1 MADDLEDKVAA
12 MNISE
17 RVLKPEDEEDGK
29 NVSGGGG
36 GEDGVGGG
44 VLAFFKEIGDSIE
57 SAFSWGKPEANVS
70 DFHLPSITLKQ
81 AEVIISVLIT
91 NPNPVPIP
99 LLEIVYSMESEG
111 RHLCSGDIPD
121 AGTVHAHGSET
132 IKIPI
137 LLIYKDIVET
147 FEEIKPGHVIPY
159 LLKVSLVADVPV
171 FGKVTLPLTNQG
183 NIPIPQYPDVDLEK
197 VVWDH
202 LSLEE
207 TAATLHFSIKNQ
219 NHFEI
224 GLKNLDYNLSLAD
237 MPICEASLE
246 QSTTMDAHGAG
257 LFQLPISFRPMD
269 FGEALWDIVCGRG
282 TAYIM
287 TGKIQVETPFGL
299 MHLPFHKSS
308 ETKLKKQSD
317 NDDD

>member
-1 MADDLEDKVAA
+1 MNKSFFAAMADDLEDEVAA

-36 GEDGVGGG
+36 GEDGGGGG

-70 DFHLPSITLKQ
+70 DFHIPSITLKQ

-121 AGTVHAHGSET
+121 AGTVHAHGSEI

-159 LLKVSLVADVPV
+159 LLKVIMYCCFHWRL
-171 FGKVTLPLTNQG
+171 Q
-183 NIPIPQYPDVDLEK
+183 
-197 VVWDH
+197 
-202 LSLEE
+202 
-207 TAATLHFSIKNQ
+207 ATF
-219 NHFEI
+219 
-224 GLKNLDYNLSLAD
+224 
-237 MPICEASLE
+237 AS
-246 QSTTMDAHGAG
+246 
-257 LFQLPISFRPMD
+257 
-269 FGEALWDIVCGRG
+269 
-282 TAYIM
+282 
-287 TGKIQVETPFGL
+287 
-299 MHLPFHKSS
+299 
-308 ETKLKKQSD
+308 
-317 NDDD
+317 

>member
-57 SAFSWGKPEANVS
+57 SAPEANVS

-159 LLKVSLVADVPV
+159 LLKVIMYCCFHWRL
-171 FGKVTLPLTNQG
+171 Q
-183 NIPIPQYPDVDLEK
+183 
-197 VVWDH
+197 
-202 LSLEE
+202 
-207 TAATLHFSIKNQ
+207 ATF
-219 NHFEI
+219 
-224 GLKNLDYNLSLAD
+224 
-237 MPICEASLE
+237 AS
-246 QSTTMDAHGAG
+246 
-257 LFQLPISFRPMD
+257 
-269 FGEALWDIVCGRG
+269 
-282 TAYIM
+282 
-287 TGKIQVETPFGL
+287 
-299 MHLPFHKSS
+299 
-308 ETKLKKQSD
+308 
-317 NDDD
+317 

>member
-1 MADDLEDKVAA
+1 MNKSFFAAMADDLEDKVAA

-29 NVSGGGG
+29 IVSGGG
-36 GEDGVGGG
+36 GEDGGGGG

-121 AGTVHAHGSET
+121 AGTVHAHGSEI

-159 LLKVSLVADVPV
+159 LLKVIMYCCFHWRL
-171 FGKVTLPLTNQG
+171 Q
-183 NIPIPQYPDVDLEK
+183 
-197 VVWDH
+197 
-202 LSLEE
+202 
-207 TAATLHFSIKNQ
+207 ATF
-219 NHFEI
+219 
-224 GLKNLDYNLSLAD
+224 
-237 MPICEASLE
+237 AS
-246 QSTTMDAHGAG
+246 
-257 LFQLPISFRPMD
+257 
-269 FGEALWDIVCGRG
+269 
-282 TAYIM
+282 
-287 TGKIQVETPFGL
+287 
-299 MHLPFHKSS
+299 
-308 ETKLKKQSD
+308 
-317 NDDD
+317 